1 MVYFY
6 ALADRYLGINLLSR
20 LAQQVI
26 MVLIPPLALIFLV
39 LGTIFIGLATPT
51 EGGAM
56 GAVGAMILAWAK
68 GRFKFPVL
76 QSALIATT
84 RLSAFVMFVLI
95 GARMF
100 SLTFYGV
107 NGHIWVEELLTGVPG
122 GQYGFL
128 LLVNLIIF
136 VLGFFL
142 DFFEIAFVL
151 VPLLIAPAQTL
162 GIDLIWLGV
171 IIGVNL
177 QTSFLTPPF
186 GFALFYLRSVAA
198 KVPYL
203 DKVTGKKM
211 DGIRTGEIYKGA
223 IPFIIIQ
230 VTMIFVVVFFPQ
242 IVMHYKGPVVDAST
256 IEIKVPTLTPLAP
269 GASGGVTPAPGG
281 LPGLPGAPQLGAPN
295 LGGTPPAEGAAPA
308 PGGLPKLGAPVINP

>member
-1 MVYFY
+1 
-6 ALADRYLGINLLSR
+6 
-20 LAQQVI
+20 
-26 MVLIPPLALIFLV
+26 
-39 LGTIFIGLATPT
+39 
-51 EGGAM
+51 
-56 GAVGAMILAWAK
+56 
-68 GRFKFPVL
+68 
-76 QSALIATT
+76 
-84 RLSAFVMFVLI
+84 MFVLI

-107 NGHIWVEELLTGVPG
+107 NGHVWVEELLTAVPG

-128 LLVNLIIF
+128 LVVNLVIF

-151 VPLLIAPAQTL
+151 IPLLIAPAQTL

-211 DGIRTGEIYKGA
+211 DGIKTGEIYKGA

-230 VTMIFVVVFFPQ
+230 VSMIFIVIFFPQ
-242 IVMHYKGPVVDAST
+242 IVMHYKGPVIDPST
-256 IEIKVPTLTPLAP
+256 VEITVPGFAP
-269 GASGGVTPAPGG
+269 MAPGG
-281 LPGLPGAPQLGAPN
+281 TGVGGTLGAPTLGAPN
-295 LGGTPPAEGAAPA
+295 FGAPATGGGAAPA
-308 PGGLPKLGAPVINP
+308 PGGLPALPGTPQLGAPVINP